1 MTDPAALIEVLRRW
15 QEAVAQGR
23 EPTPEEL
30 VPQQPELHRALWL
43 ALAAL
48 RGVQNVDP
56 DAVSLGAERPEAIGT
71 VIYRGDSS
79 PEVPVPSLGPPAY
92 EILGEISRDDVSIIY
107 HARARQINR
116 DAAIKFLVAGDPV
129 RFLAEVQTLARLAH
143 PHIVQIFEV
152 GEHEGRPYFVTEYCS
167 AGSLE
172 QRLALRL
179 PTPREAAS
187 LVRDLA
193 GAVQAAHTAGV
204 LIRNLAPSG
213 IWFSV
218 APGPAGEVV
227 AAADLPV
234 AAWDRLVPKLADFS
248 LCRQLDTP
256 SPVGTP
262 VLGTPGF
269 MAPEQV
275 NASPDIG
282 PAADIYAL
290 GAILYTCLTGRPPFR
305 AATATET
312 LLQVVERD
320 PVPVRQLQPGV
331 QANLETICLKCLA
344 REPARRYPSAQAL
357 ADDLGNFLASRP
369 ITARPAGVLERTWL
383 WMRRNPVIAGLLAA
397 LVLTQLASVVSL
409 TLLAAHLAGRK

>member
-1 MTDPAALIEVLRRW
+1 MTDPAALIDVLRRW

-56 DAVSLGAERPEAIGT
+56 DAVSIGAERPETIGT

-79 PEVPVPSLGPPAY
+79 PEVPVASPVPPGY
-92 EILGEISRDDVSIIY
+92 EILGEISRDDVSIVY

-116 DAAIKFLVAGDPV
+116 DVGIKFLVAGDPV
-129 RFLAEVQTLARLAH
+129 RFQAEAQALARLHH
-143 PHIVQIFEV
+143 PNIVQIFGV
-152 GEHEGRPYFVTEYCS
+152 GEHEGRPYFVTEYCPV
-167 AGSLE
+167 GSLE
-172 QRLALRL
+172 QRLGQRL
-179 PTPREAAS
+179 PTPQEAAG
-187 LVRDLA
+187 LVRNLA
-193 GAVQAAHTAGV
+193 GAVQSAHAAGV
-204 LIRNLAPSG
+204 LIRNLAPTG
-213 IWFSV
+213 IWLSV
-218 APGPAGEVV
+218 APGEVG
-227 AAADLPV
+227 AADLPV

-248 LCRQLDTP
+248 LCRQLDAPTP
-256 SPVGTP
+256 AGTP
-262 VLGTPGF
+262 VLGIPGF

-282 PAADIYAL
+282 TAADVYAL

-312 LLQVVERD
+312 LLQVIERD

-331 QANLETICLKCLA
+331 PANLETICLKCLD

-369 ITARPAGVLERTWL
+369 IKARPAGVLERTWL
-383 WMRRNPVIAGLLAA
+383 WMRRNPVITGLIAA

-409 TLLAAHLAGRK
+409 TLLAAHLAVRK